1 MANALST
8 AVLDAA
14 KEKFEIACKQAQSL
28 NIVNNFGSAFVAAG
42 VVRLL
47 REAMTDEVMREV
59 FMPLMNTK
67 VGFLTD
73 RTGKPGKNGSIK
85 APYSMDVVRDCII
98 DAAAIGLLP
107 TGNQF
112 NILADRM
119 YPTKEGYT
127 YLLRKMG
134 VKYVI
139 EKSSPDMQ
147 KGHAVVSCKIS
158 YSYNGE
164 KNSFTVNMNIKTDDY
179 SSYDQIQGKAERKAK
194 KALYEYITGTDFGD
208 GDEDATTPIYA
219 EYEDMTQRPQAQP
232 FDSSKLQTE
241 ADINTALLRGQISK
255 EEADYFRE
263 QLTKAKAEKDTAEFA
278 YHVTEVPD
286 NLFTTENK

>member
-14 KEKFEIACKQAQSL
+14 KKKFEIACNQAQSL
-28 NIVNNFGSAFVAAG
+28 NIVNNFGGAFVAAG

-47 REAMTDEVMREV
+47 REAMTDEVMKEV

-73 RTGKPGKNGSIK
+73 RTGKPDKNGRIK

-147 KGHAVVSCKIS
+147 KGHAAVSCKIS

-219 EYEDMTQRPQAQP
+219 EYEDMTQRPQAHP

-255 EEADYFRE
+255 GEADYFRE
-263 QLTKAKAEKDTAEFA
+263 QLTKVKAEKDTAESA
-278 YHVTEVPD
+278 DHVTEVPD